1 MAARGGGKVVGPA
14 AGEDV
19 LVRQAVLQ
27 VQGSNM
33 VLHITSVCPCAT
45 RSQWAF
51 LTYISQASL
60 TAICSTEEDRQAWDT
75 HSLPDC
81 GPLVSTQTPCANSWH
96 RQAVLPR
103 CGCSASPY
111 GAAPARSA
119 LSGDKQTSQSALPE
133 GARICAAPEKHL
145 ANFSSSPYN
154 TGRYVYTP
162 CSPSKAPVQF
172 LLFVTRQ
179 LSHPF
184 FFYLFLACVCL
195 SIWHSLFYLCDRTGL
210 LSI

>member
-1 MAARGGGKVVGPA
+1 MAARDRGKVVGPA

-33 VLHITSVCPCAT
+33 VLHVTSICPHAA
-45 RSQWAF
+45 RSQWTF

-60 TAICSTEEDRQAWDT
+60 AAICSTEEDRQAWDT

-81 GPLVSTQTPCANSWH
+81 GPLVSTQTSCANSWH

-103 CGCSASPY
+103 CGCSASPH
-111 GAAPARSA
+111 GAAFARSA
-119 LSGDKQTSQSALPE
+119 LSDDKQTSQSALPE

-145 ANFSSSPYN
+145 ANFSSSPY
-154 TGRYVYTP
+154 TQEDTSTLLAP
-162 CSPSKAPVQF
+162 QAKPPFSFCCSSPASYPI
-172 LLFVTRQ
+172 LY
-179 LSHPF
+179 
-184 FFYLFLACVCL
+184 YLFLACVCL